1 MAIRFFTQNSFCP
14 KITFSMQQFYIPAI
28 FIAMRDIVFVK
39 NCCIFEAQIR
49 VKKKSIK
56 KLKVFCILKT
66 LILYLQPEL

>member
-1 MAIRFFTQNSFCP
+1 
-14 KITFSMQQFYIPAI
+14 MQQFHIPAI
-28 FIAMRDIVFVK
+28 FITLRDTVFVK
-39 NCCIFEAQIR
+39 NCCIFETQIR

>member
-1 MAIRFFTQNSFCP
+1 
-14 KITFSMQQFYIPAI
+14 MQQFYIPAI